1 MGLGADFERAQPSA
15 KSVPR
20 QRSSSADKSPPM
32 PVPEAAESGDAP
44 DLGQDHSD
52 VTHWLCAAAYARDD
66 HVEAV
71 QRLTKTYARAVPIL
85 AWVYLTNRKRAV
97 RRKRVREVLLP
108 LRPFKEQLRVPLG
121 HDYVRWIRRR
131 VARGHPV
138 PPQGFHLTPVLQT
151 AAGAELFTH
160 VRRTLLFVAVAGTV
174 TVAAGTNSGPL
185 VVLLMAVAAPWS
197 VCYADRLV
205 AHLRMRSSP
214 WNNRSE
220 HDHRWWVASRRRRR
234 LHAAPRQRDGLVVPY
249 ALRIAGR
256 EESGHHF
263 LGAGSVFHASA
274 VGIDVAP
281 PLPKDFTDGE
291 SEEARLVRQ
300 LFRSVDDLIDA
311 SQGAEGGVKPF
322 TPDDLHRYV
331 GDDLRKPFDPNGD
344 FHPENR
350 LVVFDVAAV
359 SAERWPDLTRT
370 QWDSLLTLA
379 RDGTGAD
386 GASKETKEARR
397 FLCTRIVSWDGELV
411 ASLYISFAYEHHD
424 LRVTVRPHIT
434 NPIHPTLRAA
444 VRLGERGGW
453 AVHGRMAA
461 NAALDLIELLNRIR
475 RPFRSRR
482 PEADRGEGPVS
493 VREVYSSLAMDDMLQ
508 HDDARRYIDWM
519 QRRVFQSVLAFLTD
533 HNVDT
538 GAYMKQVTYVLENSG
553 VINTGVMGDVQNQP
567 GAERSSMTKTDIRS
581 TSKEGTS

>member
-1 MGLGADFERAQPSA
+1 MPLPEGPDSA
-15 KSVPR
+15 
-20 QRSSSADKSPPM
+20 
-32 PVPEAAESGDAP
+32 DAP
-44 DLGQDHSD
+44 DLEQDHSD

-66 HVEAV
+66 HVEVV
-71 QRLTKTYARAVPIL
+71 QRLTRAYARAVPIF
-85 AWVYLTNRKRAV
+85 AWVYLTNRKRAA
-97 RRKRVREVLLP
+97 RQKRIREA
-108 LRPFKEQLRVPLG
+108 LRPLHPVNEQCRVPLG
-121 HDYVRWIRRR
+121 HDYVRWVRRR

-151 AAGAELFTH
+151 AAGAELLTH
-160 VRRTLLFVAVAGTV
+160 VRRGLLLLAIVGTV
-174 TVAAGTNSGPL
+174 TVAARTNTGPL
-185 VVLLMAVAAPWS
+185 AVLLMVIAAPWA
-197 VCYADRLV
+197 VCYADRLF
-205 AHLRMRSSP
+205 AQFRMRSSP
-214 WNNRSE
+214 WNNLPER
-220 HDHRWWVASRRRRR
+220 DHRWWVAARRRRKLR
-234 LHAAPRQRDGLVVPY
+234 AAPRQRDGLVVPY
-249 ALRIAGR
+249 ALRTPGR
-256 EESGHHF
+256 QESGHHF
-263 LGAGSVFHASA
+263 LGAGSVFNESA
-274 VGIDVAP
+274 VGIDVAA

-291 SEEARLVRQ
+291 SEEDRLVRQ
-300 LFRSVDDLIDA
+300 LFRSVDDLVNT
-311 SQGAEGGVKPF
+311 SQEAAGGVTPF
-322 TPDDLHRYV
+322 TPDDLHGYV
-331 GDDLRKPFDPNGD
+331 GADLRKPFDPKGD

-359 SAERWPDLTRT
+359 SAERWPDITRT

-424 LRVTVRPHIT
+424 LRVTVRPHVT
-434 NPIHPTLRAA
+434 NPIHPILRAA

-453 AVHGRMAA
+453 AVHARMAA
-461 NAALDLIELLNRIR
+461 NAALDLIDLLNRIR

-482 PEADRGEGPVS
+482 PEVDTGEGPIS
-493 VREVYSSLAMDDMLQ
+493 LREVYSSRVMDDMLQ
-508 HDDARRYIDWM
+508 HDDASRYIDWM